1 MNGRRRGLVMF
12 VVLWAVA
19 IGALVL
25 SSVQLFGFRQSM
37 LGRQALGRV
46 QARWAARG
54 GIEYTL
60 AIMADHTTQPVPDD
74 AFAMV
79 RDMDQVC
86 KGTLDAGGAARATW
100 DIRHNAD
107 GSNYWGPMDE
117 HSKLNL
123 TSVSADP
130 SLLSRFRDMP
140 PDVADAIQDWMD
152 SDDEERALGAER
164 HYYLGFSMP
173 YEPRNSAMRSIA
185 ELELV
190 AGIWPEHLRGED
202 WNLNN
207 RLDPNEDDGERSF
220 PPDNA
225 DGRLD
230 AGWSGLMTALSV
242 SGGMSASGQARLN
255 LLTTQTPVIE
265 ERLGVDAEQAAA
277 LVAFANEPNARLE
290 TLLLRH
296 MEQEAQAEEK
306 TPSRGQQ
313 PQQTPQPT
321 RRSGSPAPTGPAL
334 TDEQLRLV
342 FAETS
347 IGDPNRRTPGKLNI
361 NTVSEELLLE
371 LFSDNQHLADE
382 ILYLRGSR
390 LEGISSLVD
399 LTSIPAFADDPA
411 ALQLAANLMDTRSNV
426 YSICCRGRSDITG
439 AEVEIFVVV
448 DRSTVPLRILE
459 YRE

>member
-1 MNGRRRGLVMF
+1 
-12 VVLWAVA
+12 
-19 IGALVL
+19 
-25 SSVQLFGFRQSM
+25 
-37 LGRQALGRV
+37 
-46 QARWAARG
+46 
-54 GIEYTL
+54 
-60 AIMADHTTQPVPDD
+60 
-74 AFAMV
+74 
-79 RDMDQVC
+79 
-86 KGTLDAGGAARATW
+86 
-100 DIRHNAD
+100 
-107 GSNYWGPMDE
+107 
-117 HSKLNL
+117 
-123 TSVSADP
+123 
-130 SLLSRFRDMP
+130 MP
-140 PDVADAIQDWMD
+140 PDVADAILDWMD

-173 YEPRNSAMRSIA
+173 YEPRNYPMRSIA

-230 AGWSGLMTALSV
+230 GGWSGLMTALSV
-242 SGGMSASGQARLN
+242 TGGLSASGQERLN
-255 LLTTQTPVIE
+255 LLTAQTPLIQ
-265 ERLGVDAEQAAA
+265 ERLGVDEEQAAA

-296 MEQEAQAEEK
+296 MEQQAQSEEQES
-306 TPSRGQQ
+306 TRGRQ
-313 PQQTPQPT
+313 PQQPA
-321 RRSGSPAPTGPAL
+321 RRVGSPAQTGPAL
-334 TDEQLRLV
+334 TEEQLRLV

-347 IGDPNRRTPGKLNI
+347 IGDPTRRAAGKLNI

-390 LEGISSLVD
+390 LEGITSLVD
-399 LTSIPAFADDPA
+399 LISIPAFADDPA
-411 ALQLAANLMDTRSNV
+411 ALQLAASLMDTRSNV

>member
-1 MNGRRRGLVMF
+1 MF
-12 VVLWAVA
+12 IVLWAVA

-54 GIEYTL
+54 GIEYTI
-60 AIMADHTTQPVPDD
+60 AIMADHTTQPVVGD

-79 RDMDQVC
+79 RDFDQVRQ
-86 KGTLDAGGAARATW
+86 GTLDAGGAARATW

-107 GSNYWGPMDE
+107 GRDWWGPMDE

-123 TSVSADP
+123 NSASADP
-130 SLLSRFRDMP
+130 GLLQRFRDLP
-140 PDVADAIQDWMD
+140 PDVADAILDWTD

-173 YEPRNSAMRSIA
+173 YEPRNYPMRSIA

-202 WNLNN
+202 WNMNN
-207 RLDPNEDDGERSF
+207 RLDPNEDDGDLSF

-230 AGWSGLMTALSV
+230 AGWSGLMTTLSV
-242 SGGMSASGQARLN
+242 TGGMSASGQERIN
-255 LLTTQTPVIE
+255 LLTAQTEAIQ
-265 ERLGVDAEQAAA
+265 ERLGVDGDQAGA
-277 LVAFANEPNARLE
+277 LVAFANQPNARLE
-290 TLLLRH
+290 TLLITY
-296 MEQEAQAEEK
+296 MDQQAQAEREA
-306 TPSRGQQ
+306 SARSQ
-313 PQQTPQPT
+313 PPAPQSAQPT
-321 RRSGSPAPTGPAL
+321 RRSGNQAQSGPVL
-334 TDEQLRLV
+334 TEEQLRAV
-342 FAETS
+342 FDEAS
-347 IGDPNRRTPGKLNI
+347 IGDPKRRAAGKLNI

-390 LEGISSLVD
+390 LEGITSLVD
-399 LTSIPAFADDPA
+399 LIGIPAFADDPA
-411 ALQLAANLMDTRSNV
+411 ALQLAATLMDTRSNV
-426 YSICCRGRSDITG
+426 YSICSRGRSDITG